1 MKTTWVL
8 LFLVSAASLVAC
20 NKDKFQTKPQLKL
33 KSVSTDVVAFNSPIR
48 FRIEFTDK
56 EGDVQDSFFV
66 RKIRLNKRAVPTN
79 LDSFW
84 TLIPDFPNT
93 DQGEFVLDLN
103 YQSIISAINPP
114 NVIGS
119 NPPVKESDSIILKFL
134 AIDNAGNKSDT
145 LTTKT
150 IVVQRQ

>member
-8 LFLVSAASLVAC
+8 LFFASAAFLVAC

-33 KSVSTDVVAFNSPIR
+33 KSVSPDVVPFNSAIR
-48 FRIEFTDK
+48 FRIGFTDK

-66 RKIRLNKRAVPTN
+66 RKVRLNKKVVPTN

-84 TLIPDFPNT
+84 VQIPDFPNT

-103 YQSIISAINPP
+103 YQSIISAVNPP
-114 NVIGS
+114 N
-119 NPPVKESDSIILKFL
+119 
-134 AIDNAGNKSDT
+134 
-145 LTTKT
+145 
-150 IVVQRQ
+150 